1 MRAFGHYLMSGRLQA
16 VFSISLLSLVAMF
29 ITPMAYLL
37 SGTPIGLISL
47 RRGPLIAMQV
57 MLGCLLVVLVLLLLA
72 GLTPG
77 IAIAFALGIWLP
89 VWFCSMVLRSTQSQ
103 GIMILST
110 GMIGL
115 IYVLVTYAMF
125 GDVQAMWRNVLF
137 ALIENAMTTARA
149 DQVKP
154 VIEQLVP
161 YMNAAMASGLV
172 TSIALTV
179 MLARWWQSW
188 VFNPGGFRQEF
199 IALRLPRGLLAPVAA
214 GTAMILATDT
224 AIEPIVRDVLI
235 LTLFLY
241 VFHGVSVVHGVVAV
255 RRASRWWLFAMYF
268 ALVFFSLQ
276 AVLFVACI
284 GISDSLFRLTPVA
297 IRPPDDDNTPDDR
310 D

>member
-1 MRAFGHYLMSGRLQA
+1 MSGRLQA
-16 VFSISLLSLVAMF
+16 IFSISLLSLVAMF
-29 ITPMAYLL
+29 ITPMAYVL
-37 SGTPIGLISL
+37 SGTPVGLISL
-47 RRGPLIAMQV
+47 RRGPVIAMQV
-57 MLGCLLVVLVLLLLA
+57 MLGCLLVVLVFLVLA
-72 GLTPG
+72 GLTPA
-77 IAIAFALGIWLP
+77 IAVAFALGIWLP
-89 VWFCSMVLRSTQSQ
+89 VWFCAMVLRSTQSQ

-115 IYVLVTYAMF
+115 VYVLVTYAMF

-161 YMNAAMASGLV
+161 YMNAAMAGGLV

-199 IALRLPRGLLAPVAA
+199 LGLRLPRGLLAPVVAGAVLMMAA
-214 GTAMILATDT
+214 DT

-235 LTLFLY
+235 LALFLY
-241 VFHGVSVVHGVVAV
+241 VFHGVSVVHGVVAA
-255 RRASRWWLFAMYF
+255 RRASRWWLFVMYF

-276 AVLFVACI
+276 AVLLMACI
-284 GISDSLFRLTPVA
+284 GISDSLFRLTPVG
-297 IRPPDDDNTPDDR
+297 IKPPDDDNTPGNR